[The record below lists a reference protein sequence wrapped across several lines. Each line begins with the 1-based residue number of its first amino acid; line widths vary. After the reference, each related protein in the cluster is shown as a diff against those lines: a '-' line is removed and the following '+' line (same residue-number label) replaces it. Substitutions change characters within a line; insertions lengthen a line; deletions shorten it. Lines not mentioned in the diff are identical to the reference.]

1 MIYFPTEQTGIFIM
15 DGPEIG
21 IHLQN
26 IRRLRMWTQGRLAEE
41 ASVSPTT
48 VSGIE
53 SGKIARPH
61 FGTLQKL
68 ARALEVDPRALLS
81 APEKPAEQEGPTS
94 LSLEWARLVEEEEFE
109 RRIEEVSLD
118 QLESLARELKEERRR
133 LQRLYGEFPE
143 GSEQRRFIKRQIR
156 DLAAQS
162 GSVITSMMFSQD
174 EDTSARADEQKSV
187 AGESSGEKV

>member
-81 APEKPAEQEGPTS
+81 APEKPAEQESPTS

-174 EDTSARADEQKSV
+174 EDTSARTDEQKSV

>member
-81 APEKPAEQEGPTS
+81 APEKPAEQESPTS

-118 QLESLARELKEERRR
+118 QLEALARELKEERRR

-174 EDTSARADEQKSV
+174 EDTSARTDEQKSV

>member
-174 EDTSARADEQKSV
+174 EDTSARTDEQKSV